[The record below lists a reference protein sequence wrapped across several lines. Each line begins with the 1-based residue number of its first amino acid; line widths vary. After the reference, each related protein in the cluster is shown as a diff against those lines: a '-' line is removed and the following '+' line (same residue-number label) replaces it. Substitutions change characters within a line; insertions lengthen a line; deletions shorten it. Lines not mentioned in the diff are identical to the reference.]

1 MMRHS
6 YNRNAGWTE
15 LSQRDTQ
22 VQSEEHSN
30 SVPDRGSMKLEKKGY
45 LAIEGEATESV
56 NTYTIRWGVLEIVN
70 TFGETKLYSP
80 AIKWRLILY
89 TEEKLKQGDAPASN
103 WNGS

>member
-1 MMRHS
+1 
-6 YNRNAGWTE
+6 
-15 LSQRDTQ
+15 
-22 VQSEEHSN
+22 
-30 SVPDRGSMKLEKKGY
+30 MKLEKKGY
-45 LAIEGEATESV
+45 LAIEGGWAEATEYV